1 MKKLASEHEEKKKRK
16 RNQIIVGIVLVS
28 LMILSTLGFALQ
40 GNSGNSGN
48 VENDN
53 PNKLTYNGFD
63 FVYINGLWVIGN
75 FAFTYNPKQVPDIKS
90 ELKDATYYQRS
101 PVYIYSENK
110 EAEIE
115 ISVNFRSIAERVQR
129 ACIEGVEC
137 SNDVPTKTCTDK
149 FIIIKES
156 NNSRIVQEDNC
167 VYIEGSKGELVKL
180 ADQFLFTI
188 LKIKE

>member
-1 MKKLASEHEEKKKRK
+1 MERLVSKQEEERKRR
-16 RNQIIVGIVLVS
+16 RNQIIVGIVLVL

-40 GNSGNSGN
+40 GNSDNSVN
-48 VENDN
+48 ED

-63 FVYINGLWVIGN
+63 FAYLNGLWVLGN
-75 FAFTYNPKQVPDIKS
+75 FAFTYNPKQVPDITS
-90 ELKDATYYQRS
+90 ELKDVTYYQGS
-101 PVYIYSENK
+101 PVYIYSENE

-115 ISVNFRSIAERVQR
+115 ISVNFRSIAERIQQ
-129 ACIEGVEC
+129 ACILGVEC
-137 SNDVPTKTCTDK
+137 PNDAPTKTCTDK

-167 VYIEGSKGELVKL
+167 VYIDGSKEELVKL